1 MMHLMLNTLAI
12 EGEDGY
18 SKDLLP
24 RLEAG
29 YERFLTNG
37 LLPDGSAFEVSD
49 WIPFSP
55 LCFSSSNF
63 LIRAVWGVDRVMW
76 RSDLVTQQKSR
87 GYNLNWGFLTNTH
100 WRNKALLT
108 LLTQGMGKN
117 SIWAQM
123 LLALRRRGS
132 LLSALTNV
140 QAHAREFYLAL
151 TAPHGWTHGSDGGSG
166 AGSFTWDEM
175 DGGNQCESKYADIA
189 TLKYLY
195 PEDKRVDFVYQTGMA
210 NFSR

>member
-1 MMHLMLNTLAI
+1 
-12 EGEDGY
+12 
-18 SKDLLP
+18 
-24 RLEAG
+24 
-29 YERFLTNG
+29 
-37 LLPDGSAFEVSD
+37 
-49 WIPFSP
+49 
-55 LCFSSSNF
+55 
-63 LIRAVWGVDRVMW
+63 
-76 RSDLVTQQKSR
+76 
-87 GYNLNWGFLTNTH
+87 
-100 WRNKALLT
+100 LT